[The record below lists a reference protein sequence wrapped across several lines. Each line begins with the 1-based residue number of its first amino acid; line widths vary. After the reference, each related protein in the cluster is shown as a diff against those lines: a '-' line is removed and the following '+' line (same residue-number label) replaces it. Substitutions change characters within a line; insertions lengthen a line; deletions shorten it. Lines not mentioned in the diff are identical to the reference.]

1 MYCTQC
7 GSRNDDEAIRCA
19 NCGSVLPRLVG
30 PGAGEIR
37 SYLAESILVTLC
49 CCLPLG
55 IPAIVFAAQ
64 VNSKAAAGDVA
75 GAMES
80 ARQARNW
87 CIGAFAAG
95 LLGIGIYAALAIL
108 GALQQ

>member
-7 GSRNDDEAIRCA
+7 GARNDDEAIRCGT
-19 NCGSVLPRLVG
+19 CGHVLPRIAA
-30 PGAGEIR
+30 GAGTIR
-37 SYLAESILVTLC
+37 NYLAESILVTLC
-49 CCLPLG
+49 CCVPIG

-75 GAMES
+75 GAVEAS
-80 ARQARNW
+80 RQARNW

-95 LLGIGIYAALAIL
+95 LLGLAIYAAVVAMSV
-108 GALQQ
+108 LQQ